1 MDEFQCNSVQDLNYH
16 FATIEEHLA
25 LPESEETWDKLASA
39 VTRLKSLSDNGATE
53 FPSEFISLIRGVARP
68 LINCLN
74 SERSK
79 LSGVS
84 LELFVSL
91 AQLLQSSFAPLIP
104 VFIPT
109 LLSQCMRSNK
119 VFSARGKACIIEII
133 GSTRLP
139 GILAYLLHS
148 VRDKSVAMR
157 LAAAEAALACLNTCD
172 PEELVKGVRQGEIE
186 SIIKATIQD
195 PNGDIRKTSRKMF
208 EAYTILNPDRIDTYV
223 FSTETLRTP
232 PTEVLQV
239 CSTFEPYSKEVSE
252 H

>member
-1 MDEFQCNSVQDLNYH
+1 MQELNYH
-16 FATIEEHLA
+16 FTTIEEHLA
-25 LPESEETWDKLASA
+25 IPESEETWDKLTSA
-39 VTRLKSLSDNGATE
+39 LTRLKSLSENGAAE

-68 LINCLN
+68 LINCVN

-84 LELFVSL
+84 LELFTSL
-91 AQLLQSSFAPLIP
+91 AQSLQSSFAPLVP

-133 GSTRLP
+133 GSTQLP
-139 GILAYLLHS
+139 GILTYLVGS
-148 VRDKSVAMR
+148 VKDKSVTMR

-172 PEELVKGVRQGEIE
+172 PDELVKGVRQGEIE

-195 PNGDIRKTSRKMF
+195 PNSDTRKTSRKMF
-208 EAYTILNPDRIDTYV
+208 EAYTILNPDRIDSYV
-223 FSTETLRTP
+223 FIGT
-232 PTEVLQV
+232 
-239 CSTFEPYSKEVSE
+239 

>member
-1 MDEFQCNSVQDLNYH
+1 MLQCNSVQDLNYH
-16 FATIEEHLA
+16 FAAIEEHLA
-25 LPESEETWDKLASA
+25 LLESEETWDKLTSA
-39 VTRLKSLSDNGATE
+39 ITRLKSLTDNGAAE
-53 FPSEFISLIRGVARP
+53 FPSELTSLLRGVARP
-68 LINCLN
+68 LINCVN

-91 AQLLQSSFAPLIP
+91 AQSLQSSFTPLIP
-104 VFIPT
+104 VFLPT

-119 VFSARGKACIIEII
+119 VFSARGKACVIEII

-139 GILAYLLHS
+139 GILTYLLSS
-148 VRDKSVAMR
+148 VKDKSVAMR
-157 LAAAEAALACLNTCD
+157 LAAAEAALACLNVCD
-172 PEELVKGVRQGEIE
+172 PEELVRGVRQGEIE

-223 FSTETLRTP
+223 FP
-232 PTEVLQV
+232 PAP
-239 CSTFEPYSKEVSE
+239 FEPR
-252 H
+252 

>member
-1 MDEFQCNSVQDLNYH
+1 MQDLNHH

-39 VTRLKSLSDNGATE
+39 IARLKSLSDNGAAE

-68 LINCLN
+68 LINCVN

-91 AQLLQSSFAPLIP
+91 SQSLQSSFAPLVP

-109 LLSQCMRSNK
+109 LLFQCMRSNK

-139 GILAYLLHS
+139 GILTYVLNSAK
-148 VRDKSVAMR
+148 DKSAAMR
-157 LAAAEAALACLNTCD
+157 LAAAEAALACLNACD
-172 PEELVKGVRQGEIE
+172 PGELAKGVRQGEIE

-195 PNGDIRKTSRKMF
+195 PNGDIRKASRKMF
-208 EAYTILNPDRIDTYV
+208 EAYTILNPDRIETCV
-223 FSTETLRTP
+223 LSIETL
-232 PTEVLQV
+232 
-239 CSTFEPYSKEVSE
+239 EP

>member
-1 MDEFQCNSVQDLNYH
+1 MQDLNYH
-16 FATIEEHLA
+16 FATIEEYLA
-25 LPESEETWDKLASA
+25 LSESEETWDKLTSA
-39 VTRLKSLSDNGATE
+39 LTSLKSLCDNGAAD
-53 FPSEFISLIRGVARP
+53 FPSEIVSLIRGIARP
-68 LINCLN
+68 LINCVN

-84 LELFVSL
+84 LELFISL
-91 AQLLQSSFAPLIP
+91 GQSLQSSFAPLVP
-104 VFIPT
+104 VFLPA

-119 VFSARGKACIIEII
+119 VFSARGKACVIEII

-139 GILAYLLHS
+139 GIITYLLNS
-148 VRDKSVAMR
+148 VKDKSVAMR
-157 LAAAEAALACLNTCD
+157 LAAAEAALACLNVCD

-223 FSTETLRTP
+223 S
-232 PTEVLQV
+232 PTEIL
-239 CSTFEPYSKEVSE
+239 
-252 H
+252 

>member
-1 MDEFQCNSVQDLNYH
+1 MNYH
-16 FATIEEHLA
+16 FATIEAHLA
-25 LPESEETWDKLASA
+25 LQESEETWDKLASA
-39 VTRLKSLSDNGATE
+39 ITRLKSLSENGAAD
-53 FPSEFISLIRGVARP
+53 FPSELVSLLRGVARP
-68 LINCLN
+68 LINCVN

-79 LSGVS
+79 LSGITF
-84 LELFVSL
+84 ELFTSL

-104 VFIPT
+104 VFFPA

-119 VFSARGKACIIEII
+119 VFSARGKACVIEII

-139 GILAYLLHS
+139 GILTYLLNS
-148 VRDKSVAMR
+148 VKDKSVIMR

-195 PNGDIRKTSRKMF
+195 ASSDIRKTSRKMF

-223 FSTETLRTP
+223 CLQHFLDPIDCASTGLFN
-232 PTEVLQV
+232 L
-239 CSTFEPYSKEVSE
+239 
-252 H
+252 